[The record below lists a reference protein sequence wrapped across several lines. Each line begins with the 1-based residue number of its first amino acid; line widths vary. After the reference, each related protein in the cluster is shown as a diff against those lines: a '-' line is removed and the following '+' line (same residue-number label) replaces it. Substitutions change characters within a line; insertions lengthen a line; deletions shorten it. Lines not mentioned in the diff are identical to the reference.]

1 MNNNITRRH
10 FLQLALAAS
19 TTAYFPRLAGD
30 QTSNIIKRP
39 IPSSGESIAALGLG
53 TYRTFDVGDDPET
66 RRRLAQVLTKFEELG
81 GQVVDS
87 SPMYGNAESVLGD
100 IAKQTSVQKKLFYAT
115 KVWTHGEQQ
124 GIEEMQTSM
133 RRMRVKNMD
142 LMQIHNLVDWKT
154 HIKTLYQWKQQGIIR
169 YVGITHYLSSAFDD
183 LEHIMKSEKIDFVQ
197 LPYSIVNIDAERRL
211 LPLAKD
217 KGIAIIAN
225 MPFAQGRL
233 FRSVRGKTLPRWAAE
248 FDCNSWAQFF
258 LKFILS
264 HDAITCPIPA
274 TSRPKHLADNMQAAF
289 GRLPDKQTRKRM
301 LALMV
306 DII

>member
-19 TTAYFPRLAGD
+19 TTAYLPRLAGD

-39 IPSSGESIAALGLG
+39 IPSSGERIAALGLG
-53 TYRTFDVGDDPET
+53 TYRTFDVGGDPET
-66 RRRLAQVLTKFEELG
+66 RRRLAQVLTEFVELG

-197 LPYSIVNIDAERRL
+197 LPYSIVNIDAEKRL
-211 LPLAKD
+211 LPLAQD
-217 KGIAIIAN
+217 RGIAIIAN

-233 FRSVRGKTLPRWAAE
+233 FRSVRGKTLPHWAAD
-248 FDCNSWAQFF
+248 FDCKSWAQFF
-258 LKFILS
+258 LKYILS
-264 HDAITCPIPA
+264 HEAITCPIPA
-274 TSRPKHLADNMQAAF
+274 TSKPKHLVDNMRAAF
-289 GRLPDKQTRKRM
+289 GRLPDKKTRKRM
-301 LALMV
+301 LDLMA
-306 DII
+306 DIN

>member
-1 MNNNITRRH
+1 M
-10 FLQLALAAS
+10 
-19 TTAYFPRLAGD
+19 
-30 QTSNIIKRP
+30 
-39 IPSSGESIAALGLG
+39 G
-53 TYRTFDVGDDPET
+53 TYRTFDVGGDPET
-66 RRRLAQVLTKFEELG
+66 RRRLAQVLTEFVELG

-197 LPYSIVNIDAERRL
+197 LPYSIVNIDAEKRL
-211 LPLAKD
+211 LPLAQD
-217 KGIAIIAN
+217 RGIAIIAN

-233 FRSVRGKTLPRWAAE
+233 FRSVRGKTLPHWAAD
-248 FDCNSWAQFF
+248 FDCKSWAQFF
-258 LKFILS
+258 LKYILS
-264 HDAITCPIPA
+264 HEAITCPIPA
-274 TSRPKHLADNMQAAF
+274 TSKPKHLVDNMRAAF
-289 GRLPDKQTRKRM
+289 GRLPDKKTRKRM
-301 LALMV
+301 LDLMA
-306 DII
+306 DIN